1 MSDEFLESL
10 FEPFT
15 RARTSTVSEIQGT
28 GLGMAI
34 TKSLVDMMGGSIAV
48 HSTEGKGSEFAVDL
62 QFEVCESSAETMA
75 PDETSFDFAGKRIL
89 LAEDNELNQQIAVA
103 ILEEV
108 GFDVDSAINGLEAV
122 DMLQTAP
129 AGYYDVVL
137 MDIQMPVMDGY
148 EATRRIRALDD
159 KGKAAIPIIAVTANA
174 FDIDRENVYDTGMNA
189 HLPKPYEIPKM
200 MATLASI
207 LNE

>member
-1 MSDEFLESL
+1 
-10 FEPFT
+10 
-15 RARTSTVSEIQGT
+15 
-28 GLGMAI
+28 
-34 TKSLVDMMGGSIAV
+34 
-48 HSTEGKGSEFAVDL
+48 
-62 QFEVCESSAETMA
+62 MA

-129 AGYYDVVL
+129 AGYYDGVL